1 MLDSKQD
8 SLFNMIYFLLEK
20 VIRWAQM
27 PVNCLRASKLV
38 TLGYKFDNALF
49 DKCLQYFC
57 LNIQQ
62 VMLRV
67 LNIKL
72 KNLAFDASKIIT
84 NAMFSIDKEVNTISN
99 YGQHHRDVY
108 VQTRK
113 TCFILLQFI
122 YVSILI

>member
-1 MLDSKQD
+1 
-8 SLFNMIYFLLEK
+8 
-20 VIRWAQM
+20 M

-38 TLGYKFDNALF
+38 TLGYEFDNALF

-62 VMLRV
+62 VILRV

-84 NAMFSIDKEVNTISN
+84 NAMFSIDNLRKEVNTIKLWATPSRCLCPN
-99 YGQHHRDVY
+99 EKKHALFCYNLFMFR
-108 VQTRK
+108 
-113 TCFILLQFI
+113 F
-122 YVSILI
+122 

>member
-1 MLDSKQD
+1 
-8 SLFNMIYFLLEK
+8 
-20 VIRWAQM
+20 M

-38 TLGYKFDNALF
+38 TLGYEFDNALF

-62 VMLRV
+62 VILRV

-84 NAMFSIDKEVNTISN
+84 NAMFSIDNLRKEVNTISN

-113 TCFILLQFI
+113 NMLYSVTIYLCFDSDINIWQTENTKRTEPI
-122 YVSILI
+122 INYI

>member
-1 MLDSKQD
+1 
-8 SLFNMIYFLLEK
+8 
-20 VIRWAQM
+20 
-27 PVNCLRASKLV
+27 
-38 TLGYKFDNALF
+38 
-49 DKCLQYFC
+49 
-57 LNIQQ
+57 
-62 VMLRV
+62 MLRV

-84 NAMFSIDKEVNTISN
+84 NAMFSIDNLRKEVNTISN